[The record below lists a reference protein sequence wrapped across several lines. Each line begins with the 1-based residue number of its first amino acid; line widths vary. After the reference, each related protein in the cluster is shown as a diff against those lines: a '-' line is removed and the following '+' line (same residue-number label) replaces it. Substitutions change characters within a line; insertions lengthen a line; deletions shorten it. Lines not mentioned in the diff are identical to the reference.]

1 MAQVKITSLIEE
13 ARSRL
18 EADVYADVELA
29 VTLVEEEI
37 AATRVE
43 IDELRERVKALEKGS
58 EVSA

>member
-1 MAQVKITSLIEE
+1 LIEE